1 MSPRGSTPIRVLLA
15 GALLAFAGLMLA
27 HPVGDS
33 DFASGVADNVTA
45 WLVVHVGA
53 AVLFPLMAY
62 LVWLL
67 LRGIAGRAALVARV
81 ALPVFAVFYGVWETL
96 TGIATGVMADEA
108 NGTSG
113 AAREAVMSAINTMA
127 THPIA
132 GEMGVFN
139 SIGSIAWVVAI
150 SAAVVALH
158 GVGVQRSALVPLGL
172 GAMMVMHIPPIGP
185 VALVCLSAAGLLIE
199 RRRHSAVAAPAGAVG
214 VTAG

>member
-1 MSPRGSTPIRVLLA
+1 MSPHTTAIRVLLA
-15 GALLAFAGLMLA
+15 GAPLAFAGLLLL
-27 HPVGDS
+27 HPVGEGG
-33 DFASGVADNVTA
+33 FASGVADNVTP

-53 AVLFPLMAY
+53 AVLFALMAY

-67 LRGIAGRAALVARV
+67 LRGIPGRAARVARI
-81 ALPVFAVFYGVWETL
+81 ALPIFAVFYGVWETL

-108 NGTSG
+108 NGASG
-113 AAREAVMSAINTMA
+113 AAREGIMSAIDAMA

-139 SIGSIAWVVAI
+139 SIGSLAWAVAI

-158 GVGVQRSALVPLGL
+158 GVGVRRSALVLLGL

-185 VALVCLSAAGLLIE
+185 LALACLSGAGLLIE
-199 RRRHSAVAAPAGAVG
+199 RERRGTVATPVGALR
-214 VTAG
+214 VTAS